1 MRAKILFAILF
12 VAALCASC
20 TPSPTFIV
28 NSAGD
33 ESDVNKSDDI
43 CGTANGDC
51 TLRAA
56 IEQANATQSPIGLNI
71 SFENI
76 TLILI
81 PSPLPELTAGGIRI
95 NGEGK
100 VTLSG
105 GQSGECIASEGWDG
119 LVIQGSNSNSI
130 KGLVLTGFDN
140 AIVIET
146 SSNPIASLN
155 FIGGTGAGEHNVIGG
170 NCRGI
175 YVEGEGTYGNVVAGN
190 YIGVNAAGTTA
201 NPNMVGIL
209 LANGTHEN
217 IIGTLSATILPGQP
231 INLISG
237 NEENGIVLS
246 GSVGNRISG
255 NYIGTSKSGSTALAN
270 FYSGIFLD
278 SSTGNIIGVGP
289 DGKGTGNLISSNVS
303 SGIFLQNS
311 VGNSIAGNLIGTSV
325 NGLAAL
331 GNGAE
336 GIRIL
341 GGSFNV
347 IGANGDGMGE
357 QEEGNLIS
365 GNGVQSSNVG
375 VYIESQANVVAG
387 NYIGTNITG
396 AAALGN
402 TNAGISISGSN
413 NRVGTDSDGVADV
426 DETNVI
432 SGNGNAGVYISGNF
446 NTISGNRIGTD
457 TTGAAPL
464 GNGASGVILLGDE
477 NLIGIDGVA
486 LPHAIGRNI
495 ISSNEGANVTIY
507 GNDNMVSG
515 NYIGSNST
523 GNASLGVSDYGILLW
538 DGADGNLVGTNGDGD
553 ADGSERNLI
562 SGNTFDGVRIAN
574 AYNNQI
580 AGNYIGTNATA
591 TTALPNGSTGI
602 YFFAAASG
610 NVIGTNGDGAG
621 DAAERNVISGNGS
634 HGIDITDESTNNN
647 IVAGNYIGVA
657 IDGSSALGNMGIGV
671 EILSG
676 PDGTRIGTNADGIS
690 DALEANVISANGSAG
705 IWILVANNT
714 KIAGNYIGTDNNG
727 TAPLG
732 NNGDGIHIDGS
743 DTPATNGNLVGG
755 FANKGNV
762 IAFNQQDGIEVSGS
776 IVFPLNNPITYN
788 SIFENEGIGINLV
801 GPNSSSSV
809 TLNDV
814 GDADNG
820 GNELHNF
827 PELETAVANNNS
839 IAVTGQIVDGL
850 PNKSMLIQFFANE
863 GCDPSN
869 YGEGQ
874 TYIGQKTVST
884 NGSGDASFSVN
895 FNQFGTLGMFI
906 TSTATT
912 DKGTSE
918 FSECIQAVAQISLE
932 FPPLNIVPSSDV
944 NCRTY
949 CSAQADIADTL
960 LDGVE
965 YAPIGWD
972 PQTGFFAFHGPTFGE
987 VCFAPPVANGTP
999 LMAISVNEQP
1009 LSADQITSEMIET
1022 LACPAIPA
1030 ATPTVDVDEGENPTV
1045 GPIDSATAT
1054 STPFSRT
1061 AQCNDEIDNDRDGL
1075 VDLRDP
1081 ECRDRFD
1088 DSE

>member
-1 MRAKILFAILF
+1 MIAKPLFALLT
-12 VAALCASC
+12 VAAFCASC
-20 TPSPTFIV
+20 TPSPTFVV

-33 ESDVNKSDDI
+33 ESDINKSDDI
-43 CGTANGDC
+43 CETANGDC

-56 IEQANATQSPIGLNI
+56 IEQANATKSPIGLNI
-71 SFENI
+71 RFENV
-76 TLILI
+76 TLISI

-100 VTLSG
+100 VTLNG

-119 LVIQGSNSNSI
+119 LVIQDSNSNSI
-130 KGLVLTGFDN
+130 NGLVLIGFDN

-146 SSNPIASLN
+146 FSNQTASLN

-175 YVEGEGTYGNVVAGN
+175 YIEGEGTYGNVVAGN

-201 NPNMVGIL
+201 NPNMVGIFL
-209 LANGTHEN
+209 SNGTHEN
-217 IIGTLSATILPGQP
+217 IIGTLSASILPGQP

-237 NEENGIVLS
+237 NEENGIVFS

-255 NYIGTSKSGSTALAN
+255 NYIGTSKSGNAALAN
-270 FYSGIFLD
+270 SFSGIFLD

-289 DGKGTGNLISSNVS
+289 DGKGTGNLISSNEVR
-303 SGIFLQNS
+303 GIYLQNS
-311 VGNSIAGNLIGTSV
+311 VGNSIAGNLIGTTV

-336 GIRIL
+336 GIGIL

-347 IGANGDGMGE
+347 IRTNGDGTGD

-365 GNGVQSSNVG
+365 GNGIQSSNVG
-375 VYIESQANVVAG
+375 IYIESQANVVAG

-432 SGNGNAGVYISGNF
+432 SGNDNAGVYITGNF
-446 NTISGNRIGTD
+446 NTVSGNRIGTD
-457 TTGAAPL
+457 TTGALPL

-486 LPHAIGRNI
+486 LPYAIGRNI
-495 ISSNEGANVTIY
+495 ISANEWANVTIH

-523 GNASLGVSDYGILLW
+523 GNASPGVSEYGVLIW
-538 DGADGNLVGTNGDGD
+538 DGATGNLIGTNGDGD

-562 SGNTFDGVRIAN
+562 SGNIFIGVRIAN
-574 AYNNQI
+574 AYGNQVS
-580 AGNYIGTNATA
+580 GNYIGTNATGHA
-591 TTALPNGSTGI
+591 ALPNGSVGI
-602 YFFAAASG
+602 DISSAASG

-634 HGIDITDESTNNN
+634 HGIDIWSESTNNN

-657 IDGSSALGNMGIGV
+657 IDGISALGNTGIGI

-676 PDGTRIGTNADGIS
+676 PEGTMIGTNADGVS

-705 IWILVANNT
+705 IWILVADNT
-714 KIAGNYIGTDNNG
+714 KIAGNYIGTDKNG

-743 DTPATNGNLVGG
+743 DTPTTNGNLVGG
-755 FANKGNV
+755 SVKKGNV
-762 IAFNQQDGIEVSGS
+762 IAFNQQDGVEVAGYL
-776 IVFPLNNPITYN
+776 VFPLDNSITYN
-788 SIFENEGIGINLV
+788 SIFDNEGIGINLA
-801 GPNSSSSV
+801 GPSSSSSV
-809 TLNDV
+809 TMNDA
-814 GDADNG
+814 GDADLG
-820 GNELHNF
+820 GNDLLNF
-827 PELETAVANNNS
+827 PELETAVADNNNS

-863 GCDPSN
+863 SCDPSN

-874 TYIGQKTVST
+874 TFIGEKTVTT
-884 NGSGDASFSVN
+884 NGGGDASFSTTFAVTVAP
-895 FNQFGTLGMFI
+895 GSFI
-906 TSTATT
+906 TSTVTT
-912 DKGTSE
+912 NAGTSE
-918 FSECIQAVAQISLE
+918 FSECVQVLATFSLE
-932 FPPLNIVPSSDV
+932 TGQPPLIVIPSVDV

-949 CSAQADIADTL
+949 CSTLVDIADTL
-960 LDGVE
+960 LQGVE
-965 YAPIGWD
+965 YSPIGWD
-972 PQTGFFAFHGPTFGE
+972 PRTGFFAFRGPTFGE
-987 VCFAPPVANGTP
+987 LCFAPPVANGNT
-999 LMAISVNEQP
+999 LMAISLDGQP
-1009 LSADQITSEMIET
+1009 LSADQITSDVIET
-1022 LACPAIPA
+1022 LACPLVPT
-1030 ATPTVDVDEGENPTV
+1030 ATATVDVDEGENPTEE
-1045 GPIDSATAT
+1045 AAT
-1054 STPFSRT
+1054 STPATR
-1061 AQCNDEIDNDRDGL
+1061 APQCNDGRDNDGDSF

-1081 ECRDRFD
+1081 GCRDRFD